1 MTKVIIWDD
10 PKTKITS
17 VMAPAGGKTVEFCVA
32 NYLPEG
38 ITDYKIVED
47 SVLPTD
53 RTFRNAWR
61 KDGETV
67 KEDLTESKKLAHEK
81 RRYDRT
87 KEFKPYDDIVM
98 KQIPGSD
105 TEAAEAERVKI
116 RDKYATMQTSIDN
129 ASDTAA
135 IKTALEVS

>member
-1 MTKVIIWDD
+1 MAKVIIWDD
-10 PKTKITS
+10 PTTKITK
-17 VMAPAGGKTVEFCVA
+17 VMRPIGITEEACIKK
-32 NYLPEG
+32 YLPEG

-47 SVLPTD
+47 SVLPAD

-81 RRYDRT
+81 RRYDRL

-105 TEAAEAERVKI
+105 TDTAEAERVKI
-116 RDKYATMQTSIDN
+116 RAKYATMQTSIDN

-135 IKTALEVS
+135 IRTALN

>member
-17 VMAPAGGKTVEFCVA
+17 VMTPAGGNTIEFCA
-32 NYLPEG
+32 ENYIPEG
-38 ITDYKIVED
+38 VTDYKIVED

-105 TEAAEAERVKI
+105 TTAAEAERVKI

-135 IKTALEVS
+135 IRTALG

>member
-116 RDKYATMQTSIDN
+116 RDK
-129 ASDTAA
+129 
-135 IKTALEVS
+135 

>member
-1 MTKVIIWDD
+1 MAKVIIWDD
-10 PKTKITS
+10 PTTKITK
-17 VMAPAGGKTVEFCVA
+17 VMRPIGITEEACIKKH
-32 NYLPEG
+32 LPEG

-47 SVLPTD
+47 SVLPAD

-81 RRYDRT
+81 RRYDRL

-105 TEAAEAERVKI
+105 TDTAEAERVKI
-116 RDKYATMQTSIDN
+116 RAKYATMQTSIDN

-135 IKTALEVS
+135 IRTALN